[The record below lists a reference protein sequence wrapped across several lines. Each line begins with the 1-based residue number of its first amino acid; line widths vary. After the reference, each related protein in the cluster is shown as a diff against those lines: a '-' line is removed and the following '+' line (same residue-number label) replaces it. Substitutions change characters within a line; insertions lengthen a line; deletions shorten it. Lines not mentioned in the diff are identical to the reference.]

1 MSPESLLCQTAILNF
16 ATEQKDCPN
25 CNSRL
30 LAYKSHSRKVT
41 TLDIGQFIVH
51 EKQCYCRECA
61 KSPVFHSEDL
71 HRLVAPGSKFG
82 YDVMVYIG
90 RAVFQRH
97 RTAEEAAV
105 ELAARNVKICNSEI
119 RVQARRFIHYLAQAH
134 KESRRALKELLKR
147 QGGYIIHLDGT
158 CDGSSSHLFSAMD
171 ELSDLVLL
179 SVKIT
184 SEKKEEIAPILKKL
198 KKNYGVPLAVVSDM
212 GKAICGAIND
222 VFPKIRHYIC
232 HFHFLRDIGK
242 DLLEQDYKNIRE
254 ALRVHGICALLRR
267 RVRELKVKME
277 TPSTTIESL
286 LETIRQNSD
295 IATEGS
301 GFSYSLAYVLIEWT
315 LAGKQQGSGCG
326 FPFDMPLVQFHKR
339 LGILA
344 QALSS
349 ITLNS
354 QSSKEEKKLLNRL
367 IRDLQPIIEDRVL
380 QSDISSF
387 YQKKEVFDELR
398 DAMRIAM
405 PEGKEGLNDDG
416 KDANIPTIK
425 KNVTKFYKKLLKH
438 SEYAEDGHY
447 GKMAAQMKKYWKKL
461 FADPIQVNTN
471 SVRKTIYPNRTNN
484 SMERLFRSLNRDH
497 RRQTGEN
504 SMHRYLDA
512 MLGDTPLVKNLDN
525 LTYMEIILNGS
536 STLEERFSRI
546 DVKLIRSEME
556 NSKDEV
562 GRIPPGLREIYNQP
576 QWPFDVIEILN
587 LAC

>member
-326 FPFDMPLVQFHKR
+326 FQ
-339 LGILA
+339 G
-344 QALSS
+344 
-349 ITLNS
+349 
-354 QSSKEEKKLLNRL
+354 NRA
-367 IRDLQPIIEDRVL
+367 I
-380 QSDISSF
+380 
-387 YQKKEVFDELR
+387 
-398 DAMRIAM
+398 
-405 PEGKEGLNDDG
+405 N
-416 KDANIPTIK
+416 PTQ
-425 KNVTKFYKKLLKH
+425 Y
-438 SEYAEDGHY
+438 
-447 GKMAAQMKKYWKKL
+447 
-461 FADPIQVNTN
+461 
-471 SVRKTIYPNRTNN
+471 
-484 SMERLFRSLNRDH
+484 
-497 RRQTGEN
+497 
-504 SMHRYLDA
+504 
-512 MLGDTPLVKNLDN
+512 
-525 LTYMEIILNGS
+525 
-536 STLEERFSRI
+536 
-546 DVKLIRSEME
+546 
-556 NSKDEV
+556 
-562 GRIPPGLREIYNQP
+562 
-576 QWPFDVIEILN
+576 
-587 LAC
+587 